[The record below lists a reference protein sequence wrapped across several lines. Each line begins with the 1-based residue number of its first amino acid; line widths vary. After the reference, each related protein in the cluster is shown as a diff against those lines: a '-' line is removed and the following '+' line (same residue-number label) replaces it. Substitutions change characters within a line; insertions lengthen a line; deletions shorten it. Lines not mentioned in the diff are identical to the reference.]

1 MTHDSGSI
9 SGCLHRKYSS
19 HIMARLPRQTRGPLC
34 WNAGRVVEGTGE
46 EQRVFGQMWSNTTRS
61 HSEKGQN
68 STDDHESKKQEPAG
82 TIITFSEKDPDIE
95 DNEASNI
102 ANDDTSKGLYKVEI
116 PIRMPDMGEGENR
129 ILKWYKRPGDWIKR
143 NDILCDIQ
151 TPDFTFG
158 LVTEDECDAV
168 MGEIFYEASA
178 DNAVDDEAIICYI
191 FHEGDTDS
199 DAT

>member
-1 MTHDSGSI
+1 M
-9 SGCLHRKYSS
+9 L
-19 HIMARLPRQTRGPLC
+19 
-34 WNAGRVVEGTGE
+34 
-46 EQRVFGQMWSNTTRS
+46 SNTTRN

-68 STDDHESKKQEPAG
+68 STDNDGSKKQELAG
-82 TIITFSEKDPDIE
+82 ATITFSEKDLDIE
-95 DNEASNI
+95 DDEASTKV
-102 ANDDTSKGLYKVEI
+102 NDDTGKGLYKVEI
-116 PIRMPDMGEGENR
+116 PIRMPDMGEGENK

-178 DNAVDDEAIICYI
+178 DNAVDDEAIICCI
-191 FHEGDTDS
+191 LHEGDTDI